1 MVKALHEK
9 YRVDFDMFEYDVNEY
24 LEQASE
30 SAGMLPDTID
40 IQEEGKE
47 NLNIKTE
54 KETETEESL

>member
-40 IQEEGKE
+40 IQEG
-47 NLNIKTE
+47 N
-54 KETETEESL
+54 